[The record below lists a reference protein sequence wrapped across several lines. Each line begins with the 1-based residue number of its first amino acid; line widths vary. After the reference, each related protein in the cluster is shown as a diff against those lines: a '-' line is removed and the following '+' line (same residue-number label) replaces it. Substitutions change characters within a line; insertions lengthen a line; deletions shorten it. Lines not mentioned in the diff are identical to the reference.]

1 MIIFVNVVCYVIF
14 FGVVAVYVVVDVH
27 VLAVADF

>member
-1 MIIFVNVVCYVIF
+1 VYYVIF